1 MMADIPA
8 LVKGLRQ
15 LLGLT
20 QKQFARELGVSF
32 STVNQW
38 ENARRRPQP
47 ARLQRLLEIKTSL
60 SQGSSGRL
68 TKNEARA
75 FKQRWAAVNAA
86 ERQELAATPVAQK
99 FRQTEALLASARH
112 LGWTESPAEVRA
124 GFGSAGP
131 DCAGFFMSET
141 KVLAPPALTDSP
153 KPPTT

>member
-20 QKQFARELGVSF
+20 RKQFARELGVSF

-75 FKQRWAAVNAA
+75 FKQRWDAVNAA
-86 ERQELAATPVAQK
+86 ERQELASTSVAQI
-99 FRQTEALLASARH
+99 FRQLEAFFASARQ
-112 LGWTESPAEVRA
+112 LGWTDLTAEDDGVWERWA
-124 GFGSAGP
+124 RLR
-131 DCAGFFMSET
+131 
-141 KVLAPPALTDSP
+141 KRVHV
-153 KPPTT
+153 

>member
-32 STVNQW
+32 STIKQW

-68 TKNEARA
+68 RPGPLNRGGQRSMPLNARSWP
-75 FKQRWAAVNAA
+75 QPR
-86 ERQELAATPVAQK
+86 
-99 FRQTEALLASARH
+99 
-112 LGWTESPAEVRA
+112 
-124 GFGSAGP
+124 
-131 DCAGFFMSET
+131 
-141 KVLAPPALTDSP
+141 
-153 KPPTT
+153 